1 MENAQ
6 LIAVSTQSA
15 LKTQLNVVANNIAN
29 MNTNGYKSQTVRFA
43 EYLMPVAEASTFDG
57 NRDQTLSYVLDAESV
72 YNFKPGATV
81 QTDSPL
87 DVAVNGPGWFT
98 IETDKGVR
106 YTRDGNFSL
115 NTQGELIT
123 SSGNRVLGD
132 GAPIVFTPQDTEIEI
147 AQNGT
152 ITTSQGER
160 GKLTGVV
167 FENLSQLKPD
177 GVNLYSG
184 PDARPS
190 EEVVFLQ
197 GLLEQSNTEPVN
209 EMTKLID
216 VTRTY
221 ESVSRMLKKL
231 DDLRETAIGRLGR
244 VEA

>member
-6 LIAVSTQSA
+6 LIAVATQSA

-29 MNTNGYKSQTVRFA
+29 MNTNGYKSQTVRFE
-43 EYLMPVAEASTFDG
+43 EYMMPVAEASLFRG
-57 NRDQTLSYVLDAESV
+57 NRDQTLSYVVDAESV
-72 YNFKPGATV
+72 YDFKPGATL
-81 QTDSPL
+81 QTDAPL
-87 DVAVNGPGWFT
+87 DVAINGPGWFT
-98 IETDKGVR
+98 VETDKGVR

-132 GAPIVFTPQDTEIEI
+132 GAPIVFTPQDTEIEF

-152 ITTSQGER
+152 ITTSQGDR
-160 GKLTGVV
+160 GRLTAVV
-167 FENLSQLKPD
+167 FDNESQLRPD
-177 GVNLYSG
+177 GINLYNG
-184 PDARPS
+184 PDGRPS
-190 EEVVFLQ
+190 EEVVFLH
-197 GLLEQSNTEPVN
+197 GFLEKSNTESVK
-209 EMTKLID
+209 EITKLID

-231 DDLRETAIGRLGR
+231 DDLRESAIGRLGR